1 MSPCGLVNRL
11 SVMSFSVDTAFVNSY
26 HGQLEHIFQQRGS
39 KLRGTLREV
48 TQNSE
53 YDYWDRIGTATVN
66 AITTRHG
73 DTPHNEIAHT
83 RRRNQVIGY
92 DTNEYFDNQDKL
104 RMIIDPKSGY
114 AEAQAFALGRKMDE
128 VIINALLGVAYAG
141 KDGGTPLQF
150 DGAGQDNGQTVA
162 VDYVESGGAAN
173 SNLTIGKLRR
183 AMYLLEAN
191 DAIMDGEQVV
201 VVAHPSQKQALLRT
215 TEVTSEDYNTVKA
228 LVNGSVDS
236 FLGFKFIW
244 TTQAQSSGGYRQAL
258 AYPQSAGLLGVAENI
273 SVRIDELPT
282 KRYSYQVYST
292 ATFGATRMWG
302 EKVVKILCD
311 ETA

>member
-1 MSPCGLVNRL
+1 MSPCGLVNCL

-53 YDYWDRIGTATVN
+53 YDYWDRLGTATVN

-73 DTPHNEIAHT
+73 DTPHNEIEHT

-114 AEAQAFALGRKMDE
+114 AEAQAFALGRKMDD
-128 VIINALLGVAYAG
+128 VIISALLGKAYSG
-141 KDGGTPLQF
+141 KAGGTELTFSQ
-150 DGAGQDNGQTVA
+150 DSGQEVA
-162 VDYVESGGAAN
+162 VDYVESGGSAN

-191 DAIMDGEQVV
+191 DAILDGEQVCL
-201 VVAHPSQKQALLRT
+201 VAHPSQKQALLRT

-228 LVNGSVDS
+228 LVNGSVDT
-236 FLGFKFIW
+236 FLGFKFVW
-244 TTQAQSSGGYRQAL
+244 TTRATTDGSGYRQAL

>member
-1 MSPCGLVNRL
+1 MSY
-11 SVMSFSVDTAFVNSY
+11 SVDTAFVNSY
-26 HGQLEHIFQQRGS
+26 HNQLEHIFQQRGS

-53 YDYWDRIGTATVN
+53 YDYWDRLGTATVN

-73 DTPHNEIAHT
+73 DTPHNEIAHS
-83 RRRNQVIGY
+83 RRRLQVVGY

-114 AEAQAFALGRKMDE
+114 AEAQAFALGRKMDS
-128 VIINALLGVAYAG
+128 VIIAGLLGVAYAG
-141 KDGGTPLQF
+141 KDGGTPLNF
-150 DGAGQDNGQTVA
+150 DGAGQDGGQTVA

-191 DAIMDGEQVV
+191 DAIMDGEQVT

-244 TTQAQSSGGYRQAL
+244 TTLATTEVVGGVTCRQAL
-258 AYPQSAGLLGVAENI
+258 AYPASAGMLGVAENI
-273 SVRIDELPT
+273 TVRVDELPT

>member
-1 MSPCGLVNRL
+1 
-11 SVMSFSVDTAFVNSY
+11 MSFSVDTAFVNSY

-73 DTPHNEIAHT
+73 DTPHNEIEHT

-114 AEAQAFALGRKMDE
+114 AEAQAFALGRKMDD
-128 VIINALLGVAYAG
+128 VIIAALLGKAYSGKAG
-141 KDGGTPLQF
+141 GSELDF
-150 DGAGQDNGQTVA
+150 SADNGQEVA

-191 DAIMDGEQVV
+191 DAIMDGEPVHI
-201 VVAHPSQKQALLRT
+201 VAHPSQKQALLRT

-228 LVNGSVDS
+228 LVNGSVDT

-244 TTQAQSSGGYRQAL
+244 TTRTTSSGGYRQAL
-258 AYPQSAGLLGVAENI
+258 AYPASAGLLGVAENI
-273 SVRIDELPT
+273 NVRIDELPT